1 MPAVYELITLN
12 LRGENHEKELPEDA
26 DVISSG
32 GVFPLEALFVR
43 LIKTLFQY
51 TEYIDKEGVS
61 KNEKERI
68 IF

>member
-1 MPAVYELITLN
+1 MKK
-12 LRGENHEKELPEDA
+12 GLPEDA

-32 GVFPLEALFVR
+32 GVLPLEALFVR